1 LSTTPDNKGRGRH
14 DAQNKCGFQVIFIDF
29 IWFCEKK
36 GRCTLHALTCAIML
50 RLLSAA
56 TVCGV
61 VVGAAARD
69 APATV
74 KVWHL
79 TDVHVDPYYVVRTNK
94 TRVPCMRF
102 FIVVQHFA
110 LMHDA

>member
-1 LSTTPDNKGRGRH
+1 
-14 DAQNKCGFQVIFIDF
+14 
-29 IWFCEKK
+29 
-36 GRCTLHALTCAIML
+36 ML

-79 TDVHVDPYYVVRTNK
+79 TDVHVDPYYVVRTKHN
-94 TRVPCMRF
+94 PCTMHAI
-102 FIVVQHFA
+102 FIVLQHFA